1 MADVSTLDYIEKA
14 LAMRAAYEVTEVHKL
29 ISSDE
34 ANPKNVKEN
43 EIYALDIA
51 RMTRVHMIYL
61 SFKLARERIETAQ
74 VNSPNILKY
83 ATVCIKI
90 FALKQILLDH
100 KSLYESGF
108 FKRGSNR
115 LIDLAYRE

>member
-29 ISSDE
+29 MSSDE
-34 ANPKNVKEN
+34 ANPKQKEN

-61 SFKLARERIETAQ
+61 SFKLARERLESATF
-74 VNSPNILKY
+74 NSPNLFKLLEM
-83 ATVCIKI
+83 CIKI
-90 FALKQILLDH
+90 FALK
-100 KSLYESGF
+100 
-108 FKRGSNR
+108 
-115 LIDLAYRE
+115 

>member
-1 MADVSTLDYIEKA
+1 
-14 LAMRAAYEVTEVHKL
+14 MRAAYAVTEVHRL

-34 ANPKNVKEN
+34 TNPKNVKEN
-43 EIYALDIA
+43 EIYSLDIA

-61 SFKLARERIETAQ
+61 TFKLARERITSAQ
-74 VNSPNILKY
+74 LNCPNIMTYLE
-83 ATVCIKI
+83 ACIKI

-100 KSLYESGF
+100 QSLYESGF

>member
-1 MADVSTLDYIEKA
+1 
-14 LAMRAAYEVTEVHKL
+14 
-29 ISSDE
+29 
-34 ANPKNVKEN
+34 
-43 EIYALDIA
+43 
-51 RMTRVHMIYL
+51 MTRVHMIYL